1 MTQSINELKS
11 YTEYNVST
19 PTSVFTIG
27 FQYEYNVDQ
36 VNVYVDD
43 VEATAAGYTV
53 QHDSQGTVSL
63 TPAVPSGVVRLA
75 RETNIDTLAHTFS
88 AGAKFTAGN
97 MDENFQQI
105 RHAQQEV
112 NDNFSSLSASTSV
125 RLDSFSDRVDNLNTE
140 FLTTQ
145 DVVSDLVTISAD
157 TVNTANTA
165 LSTANAIDAKAST
178 ALSNSSTALST
189 AQGIDA
195 KATNALDNSLDA
207 VLDAAAALSTA
218 NAIDAKATQALTDSA
233 AALSSATTALNTA
246 NAIDAKATQALDD
259 SAAALT
265 VSSGALKSSNNL
277 SDVASATTARAN
289 LGVMSSSEVA
299 TAIATSVPQASET
312 TNGVI
317 ELATQAE
324 VNTGTDDVRAVTP
337 KKMLVGVKNHLNASG
352 NAPMYA
358 CRAWVHFNGTGTV
371 TIRSSGNVSSIA
383 DNGIG
388 DYTVNLTIPLQDQ
401 NYSIVATIDQS
412 SGNTDLF
419 VCGIISIS
427 TSNVRIGCRTGNKDF
442 TSNVDSSIL
451 SVAVFR

>member
-27 FQYEYNVDQ
+27 FEYEYNVDGI
-36 VNVYVDD
+36 NVYVDG

-53 QHDSQGTVSL
+53 QHDSQGTVTL
-63 TPAVPSGVVRLA
+63 TPAVPSGVVRLS
-75 RETNIDTLAHTFS
+75 RETNIDTSAHTFS

-97 MDENFQQI
+97 MDENFQQV

-112 NDNFSSLSASTSV
+112 NDNFSKLEVDTSA

-157 TVNTANTA
+157 TVSTANTA

-195 KATNALDNSLDA
+195 KATDALDNALRATLDA
-207 VLDAAAALSTA
+207 TEALDTANGIDAKATAALSSATTASNTANTALSTA
-218 NAIDAKATQALTDSA
+218 NGIDAKATQALA
-233 AALSSATTALNTA
+233 
-246 NAIDAKATQALDD
+246 D

-265 VSSGALKSSNNL
+265 AASGALKSTNNL

-299 TAIATSVPQASET
+299 TAIANATPTIPNATETVAGKAKIATTAIAQA
-312 TNGVI
+312 GV
-317 ELATQAE
+317 
-324 VNTGTDDVRAVTP
+324 NDTDFLTA
-337 KKMLVGVKNHLNASG
+337 KKLRDALNASG
-352 NAPMYA
+352 DAPISA
-358 CRAWVHFNGTGTV
+358 CRAWLCFSGLYTV
-371 TIRSSGNVSSIA
+371 TIHSSFNVASVTRISQ
-383 DNGIG
+383 G
-388 DYTVNLTIPLQDQ
+388 YYQLT
-401 NYSIVATIDQS
+401 
-412 SGNTDLF
+412 
-419 VCGIISIS
+419 
-427 TSNVRIGCRTGNKDF
+427 F
-442 TSNVDSSIL
+442 THPMPMANFSIL
-451 SVAVFR
+451 TGSGSNYRVISEISDKLVSGFSFKNLRASDGTLFDAAYASIGVFC